1 MKYKYTIKIHTVIDY
16 SDLEKIMNEYGAKGY
31 RVVKA
36 EFIDYIIESGRPM
49 KKFVVYLEQKV
60 NKWKQITTF

>member
-1 MKYKYTIKIHTVIDY
+1 MKYKYSIKIHNVIDY
-16 SDLEKIMNEYGAKGY
+16 SELENVMNDYGSNRH

-60 NKWKQITTF
+60 NK